1 MQKDSNNF
9 GWILTRFLTAA
20 KPIKQNLINNLI
32 KTVFDALNKVAY
44 GMNGEEIAESP
55 VIRAILATIKPI
67 IDNAEKKYAASAEN
81 GKKGGRPRKK
91 DDAEK
96 PNHNLEKPNHNLEKP
111 NHNLEK
117 PNHNLGFNLENPTKP
132 NHNLNKDVDVDVDVE
147 KENAPKGHERKQA
160 FQPPTVDE
168 VRMYF
173 CFPKSEIKIDG
184 FVIFNSPVQ
193 IEYA

>member
-1 MQKDSNNF
+1 
-9 GWILTRFLTAA
+9 
-20 KPIKQNLINNLI
+20 
-32 KTVFDALNKVAY
+32 
-44 GMNGEEIAESP
+44 MNGEEIAESP

-91 DDAEK
+91 DDA
-96 PNHNLEKPNHNLEKP
+96 EKP